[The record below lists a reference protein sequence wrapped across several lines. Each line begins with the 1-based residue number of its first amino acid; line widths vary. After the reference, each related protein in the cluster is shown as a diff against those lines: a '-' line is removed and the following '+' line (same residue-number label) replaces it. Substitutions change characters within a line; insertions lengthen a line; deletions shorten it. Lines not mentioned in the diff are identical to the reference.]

1 MPRVIQ
7 RAAARNDL
15 LDYFVY
21 LAEKAGLDTVDRFL
35 ASAELTFNNL
45 AERPMLGTA
54 LVSQRPEIAGLRKWR
69 VRDFENVLI
78 FYQPH
83 MEGVSI
89 VRVIHATRDWPRLLD
104 TEA

>member
-15 LDYFVY
+15 LNHFVY
-21 LAEKAGLDTVDRFL
+21 LAEKAGLDTADRFL
-35 ASAELTFNNL
+35 ASAELTFNDL

-54 LVSQRPEIAGLRKWR
+54 LISQRSEIAGLRKWR
-69 VRDFENVLI
+69 VRDFEDVLI
-78 FYQPH
+78 FYKPRPD
-83 MEGVSI
+83 GVSI
-89 VRVIHATRDWPRLLD
+89 VRVIHGSRDWPKLLD